1 MGERII
7 YIVTR
12 QSWNCEAWPK
22 YLEKLISEWLFN
34 YLTTND
40 FPGIESF
47 GFALEYFLLCWL
59 ERTCDSARVLSSKG
73 HCFGV
78 TVTDLTMGSTKTLIK
93 VLTNY
98 FNAFSLLVGLSNTFG
113 VQKNCA
119 FQILL
124 PNLKRF
130 SVMSLYFLLIGDLT
144 RKYFL
149 IG

>member
-7 YIVTR
+7 YIVSR
-12 QSWNCEAWPK
+12 QSWYCEAWPK

-47 GFALEYFLLCWL
+47 GFALGHFLLGWL
-59 ERTCDSARVLSSKG
+59 ERTCDTARVLSSKV
-73 HCFGV
+73 HCIGV
-78 TVTDLTMGSTKTLIK
+78 TVIDFTMGSTKTSIK

-98 FNAFSLLVGLSNTFG
+98 FNASSLLVGTSNTFG
-113 VQKNCA
+113 VQKIKIKNCA

-124 PNLKRF
+124 PNLEPFFCNELIF
-130 SVMSLYFLLIGDLT
+130 SFDWWPY
-144 RKYFL
+144 
-149 IG
+149 